1 MQHLT
6 VAEARKFE
14 NLWHGMHRALRK
26 SSSGYNSEPNFNE
39 NGNLIGWRL
48 RPGTNLRGQRI
59 LHRNAVKAQRNLDQ
73 YINHLAKL
81 HHVTKNKVS
90 NNFAHHLRNRST
102 KHYTVGAPLVKRR
115 VVPFNSQRATIN
127 RTIGYLMENTGMSR
141 ANATRRVLGNVAATG
156 GQVAAAIRTLQR
168 RFRAKRAAK
177 KNPLHA
183 EMNVLRRVPVS
194 GIRMNNGN
202 VRPLKPSDIA
212 KARRYLAE
220 QGFRTV
226 IRRTPRR

>member
-6 VAEARKFE
+6 VAEARKLE
-14 NLWHGMHRALRK
+14 NLWRGMHKAFRNA
-26 SSSGYNSEPNFNE
+26 SMGYNSEPNYNE
-39 NGNLIGWRL
+39 SGNLIGWRL
-48 RPGTNLRGQRI
+48 RPGTNMRQQRR
-59 LHRNAVKAQRNLDQ
+59 LHRNSTKAERNLEH
-73 YINHLAKL
+73 YINHLIRV
-81 HHVTKNKVS
+81 HHASRANVYR
-90 NNFAHHLRNRST
+90 NFGIHRNARRMKYS
-102 KHYTVGAPLVKRR
+102 TVGAPLLKHNVA
-115 VVPFNSQRATIN
+115 PYHGQRATIN
-127 RTIGYLMENTGMSR
+127 RTIGYLVNNGMSR

-168 RFRAKRAAK
+168 KFRAKRAAK
-177 KNPLHA
+177 KVPLHA

-212 KARRYLAE
+212 KARKYLAE

-226 IRRTPRR
+226 VRRRAT